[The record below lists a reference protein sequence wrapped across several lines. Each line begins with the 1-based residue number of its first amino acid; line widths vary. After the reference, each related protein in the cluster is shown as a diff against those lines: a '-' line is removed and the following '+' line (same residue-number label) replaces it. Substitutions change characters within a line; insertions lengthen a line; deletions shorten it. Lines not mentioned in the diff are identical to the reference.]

1 MRYVRMLLAR
11 LRGLFAG
18 HRADDD
24 LREELESHLEL
35 ETAELIRRGL
45 DPETARRQARL
56 ASGGLTQ
63 AAESVRD
70 QRGLPWIEN
79 TLADLR
85 FGLRS
90 LHRNPGFT
98 AVVVLTLALGIGAT
112 TAIFSVV
119 RGVVLKPL
127 PHRDGDRLMYLRHST
142 DGLAGGNINFSVP
155 EVRDLRTGA
164 PAFAASRSTRCGTP
178 RFRATPTRSP
188 STSVSSPATS
198 SRSWASGR
206 WSAGSPEPA
215 TTVRGSRP

>member
-1 MRYVRMLLAR
+1 MTYLSVALAR

-18 HRADDD
+18 RRADED
-24 LREELESHLEL
+24 LRAELASHVEL

-63 AAESVRD
+63 AAERVRE

-90 LHRNPGFT
+90 LRRNPGFT
-98 AVVVLTLALGIGAT
+98 AVVVITLALGIGAT

-119 RGVVLKPL
+119 RGVVLRPL

-142 DGLAGGNINFSVP
+142 EGLAGENINFSVP
-155 EVRDLRTGA
+155 EVRDLR
-164 PAFAASRSTRCGTP
+164 
-178 RFRATPTRSP
+178 
-188 STSVSSPATS
+188 
-198 SRSWASGR
+198 
-206 WSAGSPEPA
+206 AGHDALPI
-215 TTVRGSRP
+215 